1 MTPGVIHHF
10 RCLPPKPSVCYLYSS
25 TADAFIHRKLSACV
39 EIMHLR
45 FFETGSLLVCVLSF
59 SLTKLFWET
68 PKYIEYNVR
77 VQVIVTGYTISGN
90 RSTFSNFFFLIPRHE
105 ILFLICLF
113 CIFIII
119 GKVFSTRVGRCKE
132 IIHLYLLLLLYI
144 TCISLA

>member
-1 MTPGVIHHF
+1 MSSSKTECV
-10 RCLPPKPSVCYLYSS
+10 LPVFIYCGC
-25 TADAFIHRKLSACV
+25 FIHRKLSACV

-45 FFETGSLLVCVLSF
+45 FFETGSLLVCILFF

-77 VQVIVTGYTISGN
+77 VQVIVTNGIQFQAIG
-90 RSTFSNFFFLIPRHE
+90 RRFLIFVFLIPRHE

-132 IIHLYLLLLLYI
+132 NNPFVSIIIIIVYNMHIARVEDL
-144 TCISLA
+144 